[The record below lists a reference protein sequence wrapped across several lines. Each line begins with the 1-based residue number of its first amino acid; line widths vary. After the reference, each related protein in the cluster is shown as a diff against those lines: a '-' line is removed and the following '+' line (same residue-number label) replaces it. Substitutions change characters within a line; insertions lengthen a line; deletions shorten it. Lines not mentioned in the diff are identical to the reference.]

1 LLLSK
6 ENPVID
12 QQATKLSVYLQAVL
26 SQQHW
31 RGNVADPDSEV
42 HYCLRL
48 LRGLEEFEEKPPG
61 NPLVAKL
68 LVASVWPEEARHRQ
82 CSDLHID
89 NNY

>member
-1 LLLSK
+1 MWQTQTRKCTTASG
-6 ENPVID
+6 
-12 QQATKLSVYLQAVL
+12 YF
-26 SQQHW
+26 
-31 RGNVADPDSEV
+31 G
-42 HYCLRL
+42 
-48 LRGLEEFEEKPPG
+48 GLEEFEEKPPG